1 MCQMDTNQNT
11 KGIFFIMTGMA
22 FFSIQDSLIKYIY
35 EDVALFELYFG
46 RTLIQSIILL
56 SFVLL
61 TKKTII
67 LKTHYPVLT
76 LVRVVCFF
84 FGFSFFY
91 ISLTFM
97 TLAMTSALF
106 FSCPFFMSMFA
117 KFFLK
122 EKIGIRRWSA
132 IFVGFIGVL
141 IVLNPS
147 LEEFNFF
154 KLAPVACALCY
165 ATSMT
170 ITKYTSSKDSIHTQ
184 MTWLY
189 IFAIFASIIIFLVS
203 GDGKFNNF
211 SDSTMQFIFREWFTN
226 PAEAWPYVL
235 VMGIVASISFFCV
248 FSAYSIASPSIVS
261 LFEYSYIVWAMLAGY
276 ILFETIP
283 VPRTFIGA
291 AIIIGAGF
299 YIYYREKI
307 KGQMIA
313 TDTPNR

>member
-1 MCQMDTNQNT
+1 METNQNT

-56 SFVLL
+56 SFVLI
-61 TKKTII
+61 TKKTIA
-67 LKTHYPVLT
+67 LKTHYPILT

-132 IFVGFIGVL
+132 ILIGFIGVL
-141 IVLNPS
+141 IVLNPT

-170 ITKYTSSKDSIHTQ
+170 ITKYTSDKDSIYTQ

-189 IFAIFASIIIFLVS
+189 IFAIFASIVIFLVS

-226 PAEAWPYVL
+226 PAGAWPYVL
-235 VMGIVASISFFCV
+235 IMGIVASISFFCV

-276 ILFETIP
+276 ILFETVP
-283 VPRTFIGA
+283 VPRTFVGA

-299 YIYYREKI
+299 YIYFREKVR
-307 KGQMIA
+307 GQMIA

>member
-1 MCQMDTNQNT
+1 MDTNQNT

-170 ITKYTSSKDSIHTQ
+170 ITKYTSSKDSIYTQ

-299 YIYYREKI
+299 YIYYREKV

-313 TDTPNR
+313 TDVPNR

>member
-1 MCQMDTNQNT
+1 METNQNT

-61 TKKTII
+61 TKKTIV
-67 LKTHYPVLT
+67 LKTHYPILT

-132 IFVGFIGVL
+132 ILIGFIGVL
-141 IVLNPS
+141 IVLNPT

-170 ITKYTSSKDSIHTQ
+170 ITKYTSDKDSIYTQ

-276 ILFETIP
+276 ILFETVP
-283 VPRTFIGA
+283 VPRTFVGA

-299 YIYYREKI
+299 YIYFREKVR
-307 KGQMIA
+307 GQMIA

>member
-1 MCQMDTNQNT
+1 METDQNS

-61 TKKTII
+61 TKKTIV
-67 LKTHYPVLT
+67 LKTHYPILT

-132 IFVGFIGVL
+132 ILIGFIGVL
-141 IVLNPS
+141 IVLNPT

-170 ITKYTSSKDSIHTQ
+170 ITKYTSDKDSIYTQ

-226 PAEAWPYVL
+226 PVGAWPYVL
-235 VMGIVASISFFCV
+235 IMGIVASISFFCV

-276 ILFETIP
+276 ILFETVP
-283 VPRTFIGA
+283 VPRTFVGA

-299 YIYYREKI
+299 YIYFREKVR
-307 KGQMIA
+307 GQMIA

>member
-1 MCQMDTNQNT
+1 MQTNDNT
-11 KGIFFIMTGMA
+11 KGILFIMTGMA
-22 FFSIQDSLIKYIY
+22 FFSIQDSLIKFIF
-35 EDVALFELYFG
+35 EDIALFELYLG
-46 RTLIQSIILL
+46 RTLIQATILI
-56 SFVLL
+56 SFFLI
-61 TKKTII
+61 TKKKIT
-67 LKTHYPVLT
+67 LKTHYPFLT

-84 FGFSFFY
+84 FGFAFFY

-97 TLAMTSALF
+97 SLAMVSALF

-141 IVLNPS
+141 IVLNPT

-170 ITKYTSSKDSIHTQ
+170 ITKYTSSKDSIYTQ

-276 ILFETIP
+276 ILFETVP

>member
-170 ITKYTSSKDSIHTQ
+170 ITKYTSSKDSIYTQ

-299 YIYYREKI
+299 YIYYREKV

-313 TDTPNR
+313 TDVPNR

>member
-67 LKTHYPVLT
+67 LKTYYPVLT

-170 ITKYTSSKDSIHTQ
+170 ITKYTSSKDSIYTQ

-261 LFEYSYIVWAMLAGY
+261 LFEYSYIVWAILAGY
-276 ILFETIP
+276 ILFETVP

>member
-1 MCQMDTNQNT
+1 MQTNDNT

-22 FFSIQDSLIKYIY
+22 FFSIQDSLIKFIY
-35 EDVALFELYFG
+35 NDIALFELY
-46 RTLIQSIILL
+46 LIR
-56 SFVLL
+56 
-61 TKKTII
+61 TII
-67 LKTHYPVLT
+67 QASLLLALVLITKRKVSFKTHYPLLT
-76 LVRVVCFF
+76 LLRVVCFF

-122 EKIGIRRWSA
+122 EQIGIRRWSA
-132 IFVGFIGVL
+132 IVVGFIGVI
-141 IVLNPS
+141 IVLNPT
-147 LEEFNFF
+147 LEEFNFL
-154 KLAPVACALCY
+154 KLAPVACAICY
-165 ATSMT
+165 AISMT
-170 ITKYTSSKDSIHTQ
+170 ITKYTSDKDSIYTQ

-189 IFAIFASIIIFLVS
+189 IFATFAGLMIFLIT
-203 GDGKFNNF
+203 GDGKFNTF
-211 SDSTMQFIFREWFTN
+211 TDPTMQFIVREWFTN
-226 PAEAWPYVL
+226 PSASWPYVL

-283 VPRTFIGA
+283 VPRTFLGA
-291 AIIIGAGF
+291 AIIIAAGF
-299 YIYYREKI
+299 YIYFREKVR
-307 KGQMIA
+307 GQMIA

>member
-76 LVRVVCFF
+76 LIRVVCFF

-170 ITKYTSSKDSIHTQ
+170 ITKYTSSKDSIYTQ

-235 VMGIVASISFFCV
+235 IMGIVASISFFCV

-276 ILFETIP
+276 ILFETVP